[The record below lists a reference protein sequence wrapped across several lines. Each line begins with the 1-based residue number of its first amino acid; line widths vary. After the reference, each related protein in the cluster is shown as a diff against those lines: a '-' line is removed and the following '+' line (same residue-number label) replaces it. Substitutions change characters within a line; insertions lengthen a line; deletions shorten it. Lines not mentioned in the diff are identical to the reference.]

1 MKRNDNRR
9 ILHYFIDNEGGI
21 HVLKIYIY
29 IYTKAG
35 NKGNRCINKTS
46 VLSFCLKSFW
56 VSNLL
61 GLGDDGI

>member
-29 IYTKAG
+29 IYIQKQETKE
-35 NKGNRCINKTS
+35 ID
-46 VLSFCLKSFW
+46 VLIKL
-56 VSNLL
+56 VS
-61 GLGDDGI
+61 